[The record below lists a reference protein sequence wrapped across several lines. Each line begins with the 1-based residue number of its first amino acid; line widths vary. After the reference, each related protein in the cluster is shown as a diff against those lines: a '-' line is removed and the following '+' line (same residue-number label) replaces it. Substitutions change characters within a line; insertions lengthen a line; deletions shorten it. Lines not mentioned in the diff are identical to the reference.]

1 MNFILSASIFY
12 YFLASFR
19 YLVFIIYPLSFYIFM
34 KKGVLNH
41 RNIFLSTLLIFYL
54 VIYLTIA
61 TDLPYAVLSLRLY
74 FGYIF
79 LLPLISYWKKSHFEK
94 LMIFLLITV
103 FIEKLTIIILPNLIF
118 SLPNYSLN
126 AGITF
131 GTNQAASLIGGL
143 HSFGGNRTVSSVLLL
158 AVGLYFQNIKIKNSK
173 VPIFFYFAS
182 VLCWSG
188 TGLLLMVFSCI
199 ALNLK
204 KLRTASFTSIMIIL
218 IISSIAWPIIWTIFF
233 SEQGSTFFIHRF
245 SFTYLEYIYH
255 YKIDQINAWL
265 GDTTLITLLFGA
277 TSPGEGNTVFSPS
290 AFFGDFILLDYLARH
305 GILGVMFPIIFLYRV
320 KRTKT
325 FMPLAVVLIGSMH
338 YHILFSMPGQLI
350 FGYFYLMGL
359 KEKFGENDNFK

>member
-34 KKGVLNH
+34 KKGVLDH
-41 RNIFLSTLLIFYL
+41 KNIFLSTLLVFYL

-61 TDLPYAVLSLRLY
+61 TDLTYAVLSLRLY

-158 AVGLYFQNIKIKNSK
+158 AVGLYFQNIKSK
-173 VPIFFYFAS
+173 ILRSQYF
-182 VLCWSG
+182 
-188 TGLLLMVFSCI
+188 
-199 ALNLK
+199 
-204 KLRTASFTSIMIIL
+204 SIL
-218 IISSIAWPIIWTIFF
+218 PLFCVGA
-233 SEQGSTFFIHRF
+233 EQ
-245 SFTYLEYIYH
+245 
-255 YKIDQINAWL
+255 
-265 GDTTLITLLFGA
+265 
-277 TSPGEGNTVFSPS
+277 
-290 AFFGDFILLDYLARH
+290 DYC
-305 GILGVMFPIIFLYRV
+305 
-320 KRTKT
+320 
-325 FMPLAVVLIGSMH
+325 
-338 YHILFSMPGQLI
+338 
-350 FGYFYLMGL
+350 
-359 KEKFGENDNFK
+359 